1 MPKYQRIVLDTVTI
15 SNFIKVGKLDLLCEL
30 YAGSL
35 YVTKMVIIELGKGDI
50 DIANWIQSGQ
60 IKEAIFDYDLTIQK
74 DLSDNLH
81 DGEISCNI
89 YGVKSDCAIATD
101 EKKARNIITEIYR
114 HRKLTGTVGLLIE
127 LVQEQLITR
136 QYAEQLLA
144 EMIERGFWYKG
155 DIPFE

>member
-1 MPKYQRIVLDTVTI
+1 MSKYQRIVLDTMTI

-35 YVTKMVIIELGKGDI
+35 YVTEVVIIELGKGNI
-50 DIANWIQSGQ
+50 DIADWIQNGQ
-60 IKEAIFDYDLTIQK
+60 IKEAVFDYDLTIQK
-74 DLSDNLH
+74 ELSDNLH
-81 DGEISCNI
+81 DGEISCII

-114 HRKLTGTVGLLIE
+114 HKKLTGTVGLLME

-136 QYAEQLLA
+136 QYAQQLLD
-144 EMIERGFWYKG
+144 EMIEEGFWYKG
-155 DIPFE
+155 HTPF